1 MDIVASTKDEALDS
15 AIKKLNP
22 LKAGYFL
29 AIGLSRIVHQV
40 QHRTALLVCIG
51 YVS

>member
-15 AIKKLNP
+15 AITKTEP
-22 LKAGYFL
+22 AQGGFFL
-29 AIGLSRIVHQV
+29 AIGLSRRVRQV
-40 QHRTALLVCIG
+40 QHRTALPVFLG